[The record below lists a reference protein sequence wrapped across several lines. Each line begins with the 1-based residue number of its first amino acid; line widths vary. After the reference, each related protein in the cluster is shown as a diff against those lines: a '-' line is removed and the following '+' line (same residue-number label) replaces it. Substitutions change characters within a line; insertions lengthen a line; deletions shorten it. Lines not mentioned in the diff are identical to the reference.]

1 MRGGGN
7 STSSISELCSQTTLS
22 IGKNTI
28 PVWSIAAVT
37 KEDVELLCLY
47 IVYKEVFCIM
57 SMFAGADPGFS
68 KEGGGGDPAN
78 C

>member
-37 KEDVELLCLY
+37 KEDELLCLH
-47 IVYKEVFCIM
+47 IVYKEVFALCLCLQGRIQD
-57 SMFAGADPGFS
+57 FGKRKGVCDPG
-68 KEGGGGDPAN
+68 N